1 MLALILSLISF
12 VHAGTLKSTAPVY
25 DLSWTKDKISYKDEL
40 LEINFTKKKCN
51 QEMFRKFSAD
61 MDKFPTGEFLRKG
74 EGEINFTWNGTKY
87 HEPLTS
93 HRRKLLRALPQELR
107 RMKLENK
114 LACSGK
120 TK

>member
-1 MLALILSLISF
+1 MLAVILAIISV
-12 VHAGTLKSTAPVY
+12 VHAGTLKSSAPAY
-25 DLSWTKDKISYKDEL
+25 DLNWSKNQISYKDEL
-40 LEINFTKKKCN
+40 LEIKFTKKNCN
-51 QEMFRKFSAD
+51 KEMFRKFHSD

-93 HRRKLLRALPQELR
+93 HRRKILRALPQELR

-114 LACSGK
+114 LACK
-120 TK
+120 K